1 MRYHSKYEAKEAYK
15 KFCRSNRRFLFLT
28 DKSEVLKNFEDIQKE
43 NKAYTSVSLGLKEVP
58 IGKIVG
64 SVQKYMDFDKN
75 FVPLNKIIEQRWCN
89 IYLAFLND
97 KPLPIVQLYK
107 IKEDY
112 FVYDGNHR
120 ISVANY
126 LRFSTIEA
134 EVTEFMP
141 SSNEKDEALYR
152 EKFVFEKEYNL
163 DNFDFT
169 EVYFFSRI
177 KKELNDYGTYL
188 EKVEKVE
195 DLTKDKKT
203 KLWLNRLY
211 KNAYNILSINNM
223 TEYFRDRTLSDIYI
237 YYLDHKYY
245 ESEKRGYNLGYF
257 ESIISF
263 VNTIKTHENK
273 SLENTIVLDEESI
286 QLLRKLDQL
295 DFRQNNKDIMKYDIL
310 LDHFG
315 SKYYRNTNLLFLIKK
330 YGETNEIESFEKASK
345 RWAEEELNSTIE
357 TFFKRASV
365 LDEKY
370 KNLLE
375 VLLEDK
381 IKLYFSIEAY
391 EHIYKIKYKEENY
404 GGIVNYILDIFIPIG
419 SKLDDKILVNNI
431 DEYFDVF
438 EKYNYLIEY
447 NPNIPMEKAIEA
459 VKEEKKKS
467 FYNYYKYSNF
477 ISDDSLLES
486 LGNNQLIKDND
497 GFKLLKKIILNFG
510 YMDDY
515 SKIIKLYEYINYH
528 FEKGYDLIN
537 GEKKIINEI
546 EELIA
551 YDEINIY
558 YKNKSSLEFIKKKK
572 QISFLDIYMDIL
584 DRINHLGSR
593 MVEVNKMDITKEFL
607 VNHLQ

>member
-1 MRYHSKYEAKEAYK
+1 MAYHSKHEAREAYK

-28 DKSEVLKNFEDIQKE
+28 DKSEVLKKFEDIQKE

-58 IGKIVG
+58 INKIVG

-89 IYLAFLND
+89 IYLAFLTD
-97 KPLPIVQLYK
+97 KALPIVQLYK

-141 SSNEKDEALYR
+141 SSNEKEEALYR

-177 KKELNDYGTYL
+177 KKELNDYGRYL

-195 DLTKDKKT
+195 DLTRDKKT

-245 ESEKRGYNLGYF
+245 ESERRGYNLGYF

-263 VNTIKTHENK
+263 VNTIKSHQDKNIN
-273 SLENTIVLDEESI
+273 NTIFLDEESI
-286 QLLRKLDQL
+286 SYLKKLDQL
-295 DFRQNNKDIMKYDIL
+295 DFRQNNKEIKNYDIL
-310 LDHFG
+310 SDYFG
-315 SKYYRNTNLLFLIKK
+315 IRYYRHNKLLNLIKEYMNSCEINSFEEGCKLWVEDELNKTLEILLKRVEVLDIKFQNLL
-330 YGETNEIESFEKASK
+330 
-345 RWAEEELNSTIE
+345 NSL
-357 TFFKRASV
+357 F
-365 LDEKY
+365 
-370 KNLLE
+370 
-375 VLLEDK
+375 EDK
-381 IKLYFSIEAY
+381 IRLYFSIKSY
-391 EHIYKIKYKEENY
+391 DHIYKIKYKEENY
-404 GGIVNYILDIFIPIG
+404 GGVVNYILDIFIPIG
-419 SKLDDKILVNNI
+419 SKVDDKIIGNNL
-431 DEYFDVF
+431 DEYYDVF

-459 VKEEKKKS
+459 LREEKRKNLYNSYNFNSITNDEVILETIENNESIRNTDAFKVLKS
-467 FYNYYKYSNF
+467 LIAKYGYVNNYSK
-477 ISDDSLLES
+477 
-486 LGNNQLIKDND
+486 LIK
-497 GFKLLKKIILNFG
+497 F
-510 YMDDY
+510 
-515 SKIIKLYEYINYH
+515 YEYVNYH
-528 FEKGYDLIN
+528 FDKDYNFKETED
-537 GEKKIINEI
+537 KIINEI
-546 EELIA
+546 DKLINYEEL
-551 YDEINIY
+551 NIY
-558 YKNKSSLEFIKKKK
+558 YKNKSALMFLKNKKK
-572 QISFLDIYMDIL
+572 ISFLDIYIDIL
-584 DRINHLGSR
+584 DRIHHLGSR
-593 MVEVNKMDITKEFL
+593 MVEVNKFDITKEFL
-607 VNHLQ
+607 VDNL